1 MLVSFIDMMNN
12 CNIFGICTGI
22 NPYETFFM
30 SVTIQIELQIWI
42 IEKTKGIRILMQMLQ
57 RHLIA
62 QNVTTYNGNEKKGY
76 VLF

>member
-1 MLVSFIDMMNN
+1 MLGSFIDMMNN
-12 CNIFGICTGI
+12 SNIFGICTGI

-42 IEKTKGIRILMQMLQ
+42 IEKINILTKGVKILIQMLQ

-62 QNVTTYNGNEKKGY
+62 QNVTTYNGN